1 MYYPVSS
8 PATIQTRIKISW
20 VVTSN
25 FPVPMNNRQE
35 VSEVEKSYPLREKW
49 GDSLRQGFVVIPW
62 VMLSRQRELGL
73 TSLELVVLMHLI
85 ASWWE
90 ANNAPYPSSHTI
102 AKRMA
107 VSARTVQRH
116 LKSLEGKGFLVKLS
130 SSLANNGT
138 NLVTRYNLTPLAQK
152 LSACVINQVKR
163 AREAVP
169 MPTEN
174 TV

>member
-1 MYYPVSS
+1 
-8 PATIQTRIKISW
+8 
-20 VVTSN
+20 
-25 FPVPMNNRQE
+25 MNNLQE
-35 VSEVEKSYPLREKW
+35 MREVEKRYPLREKW

-62 VMLSRQRELGL
+62 VMLSRQRELDL

-90 ANNAPYPSSHTI
+90 ANNAPYPSSQTI

-116 LKSLEGKGFLVKLS
+116 LKALEGKGFLVKQP

-138 NLVTRYNLTPLAQK
+138 SMVTRYDLTPLARK
-152 LSACVINQVKR
+152 LSAHVIKQVKQ
-163 AREAVP
+163 AREAIPRKQEIAV
-169 MPTEN
+169 
-174 TV
+174 